1 MNNTINT
8 YLGSLNIGSRQTH
21 KNLSM
26 YPIICPEG
34 VSLDYLLLDE
44 ALAGNVIEI
53 AELNQGGSV
62 PELKVVNK
70 AQKMVLLLDG
80 EELVGAKQ
88 NRIINTTILIAANS
102 TTTIPVSCVEQGRWS
117 YRSNTFH
124 SEERVMSHKLR
135 AMKAEHVNL
144 SKKLHNSYRSDQGA
158 LWGEIADKAE
168 RLNACSDSMAMSSIF
183 EKERPNLQEYAKQFR
198 AEENQVGAVFLI
210 NGKIVGL
217 DSFGKQTTF
226 SKVFKKLIESY
237 ALDAIDWLEEEKKT
251 KKKVEGSGNGV
262 SVFLESIRK
271 ADAQSSPSVALGK
284 DVRLESDSTIGFAL
298 DYEGALLHLSA
309 FAREKKADGETPHS
323 RMERFSRRRRA
334 RE

>member
-1 MNNTINT
+1 
-8 YLGSLNIGSRQTH
+8 
-21 KNLSM
+21 
-26 YPIICPEG
+26 
-34 VSLDYLLLDE
+34 
-44 ALAGNVIEI
+44 
-53 AELNQGGSV
+53 
-62 PELKVVNK
+62 
-70 AQKMVLLLDG
+70 MVLLLDG
-80 EELVGAKQ
+80 EELVEAKQ

-117 YRSNTFH
+117 YRGSTFH

-135 AMKAEHVNL
+135 AMKAEHVNI
-144 SKKLHNSYRSDQGA
+144 SKKFHNSYCSDQGA
-158 LWGEIADKAE
+158 LWDEISLKAE
-168 RLNACSDSMAMSSIF
+168 RHKAASPTMAMADIY
-183 EKERPNLQEYAKQFR
+183 EKERPSIQEYVKQFK

-237 ALDAIDWLEEEKKT
+237 ALDAIDWLEE
-251 KKKVEGSGNGV
+251 KKKAGEKAARDGDGV
-262 SVFLESIRK
+262 SAFLESIRK
-271 ADAQSSPSVALGK
+271 ADAQSSPSVALGS
-284 DVRLESDSTIGFAL
+284 DVRLESDNTIGFAL

-334 RE
+334 RA

>member
-8 YLGSLNIGSRQTH
+8 YLGSLHIGEKQTH

-135 AMKAEHVNL
+135 AMKAEHVNI

-158 LWGEIADKAE
+158 IWGLIADKAAAFE
-168 RLNACSDSMAMSSIF
+168 CLFRKYGNVKYSRKGTTTVFRNTQSSL
-183 EKERPNLQEYAKQFR
+183 K
-198 AEENQVGAVFLI
+198 
-210 NGKIVGL
+210 
-217 DSFGKQTTF
+217 
-226 SKVFKKLIESY
+226 
-237 ALDAIDWLEEEKKT
+237 WKKT
-251 KKKVEGSGNGV
+251 RWEPC
-262 SVFLESIRK
+262 F
-271 ADAQSSPSVALGK
+271 
-284 DVRLESDSTIGFAL
+284 
-298 DYEGALLHLSA
+298 
-309 FAREKKADGETPHS
+309 
-323 RMERFSRRRRA
+323 
-334 RE
+334 

>member
-1 MNNTINT
+1 MNTTINT
-8 YLGSLNIGSRQTH
+8 YLETLHIEDKQIH
-21 KNLSM
+21 KNLTM

-53 AELNQGGSV
+53 AEVTQGGSV

-117 YRSNTFH
+117 YRGSTFH

-135 AMKAEHVNL
+135 AMKAEHVNI
-144 SKKLHNSYRSDQGA
+144 SKKLHNSFCSDQGA
-158 LWGEIADKAE
+158 IWDEINSKAQ
-168 RLNACSDSMAMSSIF
+168 RMDAMSETGAMASIH

-237 ALDAIDWLEEEKKT
+237 ALDAIDWIEEEKKPR
-251 KKKVEGSGNGV
+251 KKAQGSGDGV
-262 SVFLESIRK
+262 SAFLESIRK
-271 ADAQSSPSVALGK
+271 AQAETSPSVALGS
-284 DVRLESDSTIGFAL
+284 DVRLESDATIGFAL

-309 FAREKKADGETPHS
+309 FAREKQADGETPYS
-323 RMERFSRRRRA
+323 RMERSSRRRSHL
-334 RE
+334 E

>member
-8 YLGSLNIGSRQTH
+8 YLGSLNIGAQQTH

-144 SKKLHNSYRSDQGA
+144 SKKLHSSFCADQSA
-158 LWGEIADKAE
+158 IWGEINSKAQ
-168 RLNACSDSMAMSSIF
+168 RMGAMSETGAMASIY
-183 EKERPNLQEYAKQFR
+183 EKERPNLQEYAKQFTVQDK
-198 AEENQVGAVFLI
+198 QVGAVFLI

-226 SKVFKKLIESY
+226 SKVFKKLVESY

-251 KKKVEGSGNGV
+251 KKKAEGSGNGV
-262 SVFLESIRK
+262 SAFFESIRS
-271 ADAQSSPSVALGK
+271 AHAESSPSVALGS
-284 DVRLESDSTIGFAL
+284 DVRLESDTTIGFAL

-309 FAREKKADGETPHS
+309 FAREKKADGETPRS
-323 RMERFSRRRRA
+323 RMERFSRRKRG

>member
-8 YLGSLNIGSRQTH
+8 YLGSLNIGGKQTH
-21 KNLSM
+21 KNLTM

-34 VSLDYLLLDE
+34 VAVDYLLLDE
-44 ALAGNVIEI
+44 AMAGNVMEI

-70 AQKMVLLLDG
+70 AGKMVLLLDG

-117 YRSNTFH
+117 YRGSTFH

-135 AMKAEHVNL
+135 AMKAEHVNI

-168 RLNACSDSMAMSSIF
+168 RFNACSDSMAMSNIY
-183 EKERPNLQEYAKQFR
+183 EKERPN
-198 AEENQVGAVFLI
+198 
-210 NGKIVGL
+210 
-217 DSFGKQTTF
+217 
-226 SKVFKKLIESY
+226 
-237 ALDAIDWLEEEKKT
+237 
-251 KKKVEGSGNGV
+251 
-262 SVFLESIRK
+262 
-271 ADAQSSPSVALGK
+271 
-284 DVRLESDSTIGFAL
+284 
-298 DYEGALLHLSA
+298 
-309 FAREKKADGETPHS
+309 
-323 RMERFSRRRRA
+323 
-334 RE
+334 

>member
-8 YLGSLNIGSRQTH
+8 YLGSLQIGAQQAH
-21 KNLSM
+21 KNLAM

-117 YRSNTFH
+117 YRSNMFH
-124 SEERVMSHKLR
+124 SEERVMSPNMR
-135 AMKAEHVNL
+135 ARKAEHVNI
-144 SKKLHNSYRSDQGA
+144 SKKLHNSFCSDQGA
-158 LWGEIADKAE
+158 IWEEINCKAQRMDAVSE
-168 RLNACSDSMAMSSIF
+168 TGAMASIY
-183 EKERPNLQEYAKQFR
+183 EKEWPNIQEYAKQFSVQDK
-198 AEENQVGAVFLI
+198 QVGALFLI

-251 KKKVEGSGNGV
+251 GKKAEGSGDGV
-262 SVFLESIRK
+262 TAFLESIRSSH
-271 ADAQSSPSVALGK
+271 AESSPSVALGS
-284 DVRLESDSTIGFAL
+284 DVRLESDATIGFAL
-298 DYEGALLHLSA
+298 EYENALLHLSA
-309 FAREKKADGETPHS
+309 FAREKKADQHTPHS